1 MPRVTRFLSD
11 ANIIVGIDAN
21 NDYVPIKVNTD
32 GTLNIVTSTSVDALK
47 HRVYTPVV
55 VGDVG
60 ADYVSGS
67 EGMIKTIKEYPIG
80 ASVGEPAILTTFKYQ
95 NATYPTFITDEIESE
110 TTV

>member
-1 MPRVTRFLSD
+1 MPRVTRFLNDS
-11 ANIIVGIDAN
+11 NIIVGIDSN
-21 NDYVPIKVNTD
+21 NDYVPIKVNAD
-32 GTLNIVTSTSVDALK
+32 GALSVVSETSVDALK

-67 EGMIKTIKEYPIG
+67 EGMIKTIKEYAIG
-80 ASVGEPAILTTFKYQ
+80 AISGDPAILTTYKYQ
-95 NATYPTFITDEIESE
+95 NATYPTFITDEVESE